1 MKFFVFISLMC
12 CSLLMTCVAM
22 AAPPQQHQQFIKSVL
37 AYANNANQSIIEQRH
52 SFDKIQKNYQKH
64 HHLSLQDQQWIIT
77 LAKQYKV
84 SGDINQAETWKTLK
98 KRVDII
104 PPSLIIAQA
113 ANESA
118 WGTSRFAK
126 QGNNYFG
133 QWCYTPGCGI
143 VPLRRSPGRTHE
155 VKKFASPEASISA
168 YMKNLNTNHAYVKL
182 RDLRY
187 QQRQAKQNIDGL
199 NLASGLVNYSERGQ
213 GYVNSIQHI
222 IKKYHLSQ
230 YDVS

>member
-1 MKFFVFISLMC
+1 MKRFVSFLAICSMFFISNV
-12 CSLLMTCVAM
+12 TM
-22 AAPPQQHQQFIKSVL
+22 AATPPQHQQFIKSVL
-37 AYANNANQSIIEQRH
+37 AYANNANQNIIEQRQH
-52 SFDKIQKNYQKH
+52 FDKIEKSYQKH
-64 HHLSLQDQQWIIT
+64 HQLSSQDQQWLT
-77 LAKQYKV
+77 QLAKQYKV
-84 SGDINQAETWKTLK
+84 TGDIHQAKTWQTLK

-155 VKKFASPEASISA
+155 VKKFATPEASITA

-187 QQRQAKQNIDGL
+187 QQRQTQQQIDGL
-199 NLASGLVNYSERGQ
+199 NLANGLAHYSERGQ

-222 IKKYHLSQ
+222 IKKYQLSQ